1 MDYKNNKRCRII
13 GTYIFC
19 LSKKSNKKYDVFRK
33 STQEYIT
40 SFGQKGYQHFFDKIG
55 LLPKYLNNNSQE
67 RKRLYYARHGKDATF
82 ESPRFF
88 SHKFLWT

>member
-40 SFGQKGYQHFFDKIG
+40 SFGAKNYQVFKDPIG
-55 LLPKYLNNNSQE
+55 LLPKHLIHGSQE
-67 RKRLYYARHGKDATF
+67 RKRLYYARHGKDAIF
-82 ESPRFF
+82 ESPKYF
-88 SHKFLWT
+88 SHRFLW